1 MSRAP
6 HILVVDDEP
15 GIVRVLCAVLEDAGY
30 HPDPAGDGRAALERA
45 RASVPDLVLLDYLMP
60 HLDGR
65 ETLRAIR
72 KEPTLAKLPVVMMSG
87 VAESIIQRK
96 CQGAFD
102 AFLRKPFGL
111 DDLLDV
117 IARLL
122 PSPRK
127 AEPRNASSAKRARS
141 SR

>member
-30 HPDPAGDGRAALERA
+30 RTESAGNGVAALELA
-45 RASVPDLVLLDYLMP
+45 RTSTPDVVLLDYVMP
-60 HLDGR
+60 RLDGSD
-65 ETLRAIR
+65 TLRVLR
-72 KEPTLAKLPVVMMSG
+72 RDDTLAKVPVVMMSG
-87 VAESIIQRK
+87 VPESMVRRK
-96 CQGAFD
+96 SKGAYD

-117 IARLL
+117 VAKLL
-122 PSPRK
+122 PKPRK
-127 AEPRNASSAKRARS
+127 AVAKRRAATR
-141 SR
+141 